1 MTGGRAASS
10 RIQSIETFSRNLFYE
25 SPVVSAWGTTES
37 VEHVYVRVR
46 TDGPHSGLGE
56 AVALPAYFDESPSEI
71 MRAVRSE
78 IEPAIRGFSP
88 FDVEAIHSRMD
99 EALPQHPLSKAA
111 VDLAVHDLCGRI
123 LGVPVA
129 DLLGG
134 RCRTRVPLVWV
145 IGLKAVDDVLEEA
158 EEVVGRGFGT
168 LKVKIGADSERDLE
182 VVRTLR
188 ERLPAGVRLRVDGDQ
203 GYTLVTATRVLKMME
218 ELRLELIEQPV
229 PKWNVEGMAELASL
243 LETPIMADETIYTPE
258 DAINLIRKRAADVFS
273 VCVLKPKGLLGAKK
287 IAHIAEAARVPIAV
301 GSLFESGIGTAAG
314 LHFAAS
320 CPNATLACELLGP
333 LLLEGDA
340 SSAPFLASARQGYL
354 ELPPGPGLGIDL
366 PE

>member
-1 MTGGRAASS
+1 MSQVR
-10 RIQSIETFSRNLFYE
+10 RIETFSKNLFYR

-37 VEHVYVRVR
+37 VEHVYVRLH
-46 TDGPHSGLGE
+46 TANGESGIGE
-56 AVALPAYFDESPSEI
+56 AVALPAYFDESPAEI
-71 MRAVRSE
+71 MRAVQNE
-78 IEPAIRGFSP
+78 IEPAIRGLSP
-88 FDVEAIHSRMD
+88 FDIEAIHGRMD

-111 VDLAVHDLCGRI
+111 VDLALHDLCGKL

-134 RCRTRVPLVWV
+134 RCRTRIPLVWV
-145 IGLKAVDDVLEEA
+145 IGLKPVDEAIAEA
-158 EEVVGRGFGT
+158 EEVVSRGFKT

-188 ERLPAGVRLRVDGDQ
+188 ERLPREVKLRVDGDQ

-218 ELRLELIEQPV
+218 KLDLELIEQPV
-229 PKWNVEGMAELASL
+229 PKWNVEGLSELASL
-243 LETPIMADETIYTPE
+243 LDTPIMADETIYTPE
-258 DAINLIRKRAADVFS
+258 DAINLIRKRAADIFS

-287 IAHIAEAARVPIAV
+287 IAHIAEAAGIPIAV
-301 GSLFESGIGTAAG
+301 GSLFESGVGTAAG
-314 LHFAAS
+314 VHFAAS

-333 LLLEGDA
+333 LLLEGDPT
-340 SSAPFLASARQGYL
+340 SARFLATAKEGYL
-354 ELPPGPGLGIDL
+354 ELPTGPGLGVDF